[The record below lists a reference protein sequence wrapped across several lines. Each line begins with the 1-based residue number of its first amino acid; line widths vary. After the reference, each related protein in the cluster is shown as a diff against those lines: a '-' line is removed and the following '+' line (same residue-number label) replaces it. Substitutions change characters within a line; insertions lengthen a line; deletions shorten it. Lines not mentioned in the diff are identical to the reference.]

1 MGRRRRALAHAAFF
15 PVKGPN
21 SLSVSNPT
29 EIVGFSTKNLLP
41 AGNIN
46 RPVTILGAE

>member
-1 MGRRRRALAHAAFF
+1 MGRRRRALLYAALF
-15 PVKGPN
+15 PYQGPH
-21 SLSVSNPT
+21 SSTVSNPA
-29 EIVGFSTKNLLP
+29 ENVGFSTKNLLP